1 VTDPEAIRTA
11 VGADA
16 SLTALVGDRVWP
28 LILPEHPTLPA
39 ITYALVSQPTE
50 VTQEGVQYRSP
61 KWRLR
66 LWSLD
71 YDDLIPMALRLA
83 AIFGDQARTPFPS
96 SRIEYPASAAEEH
109 EPDTH
114 FYTRAVD
121 VVVGL
126 APAGA
131 TAQ

>member
-1 VTDPEAIRTA
+1 VTDPEAISTA